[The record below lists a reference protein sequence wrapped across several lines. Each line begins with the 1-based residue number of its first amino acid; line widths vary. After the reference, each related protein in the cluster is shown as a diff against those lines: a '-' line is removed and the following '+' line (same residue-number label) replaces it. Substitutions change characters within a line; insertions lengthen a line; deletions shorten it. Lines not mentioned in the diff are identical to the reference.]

1 MVEESYTSRKRMAD
15 ELQELYQKAGYFASL
30 HTRINSD
37 KDRTICGN
45 ELKQKIVTILIQ
57 YGDM

>member
-1 MVEESYTSRKRMAD
+1 MAGES
-15 ELQELYQKAGYFASL
+15 QELYQKAGYFASL

-37 KDRTICGN
+37 KDRTICGKLVKAEN
-45 ELKQKIVTILIQ
+45 CTILIQ